1 MGWRRRRG
9 VLEQTCADAAF
20 PPGGGVGFWL
30 GLESVWGPGGELL
43 WLRRGEAS
51 NSGGDGDDDDGGDE
65 EEEEGE
71 DLVSGIAVE
80 PSCGGT
86 ML

>member
-1 MGWRRRRG
+1 MSMGPDGGCG
-9 VLEQTCADAAF
+9 VPVD
-20 PPGGGVGFWL
+20 GWGVVVAG
-30 GLESVWGPGGELL
+30 
-43 WLRRGEAS
+43 RGEGEGA
-51 NSGGDGDDDDGGDE
+51 GEEEEEEEDEDEEDEDEEEE